1 MQRFLSPLI
10 SVAKNYETVLHL
22 IKDSTEEEEEE
33 EEVGFS
39 DVRHTLIFWHGLAII
54 HELGI

>member
-22 IKDSTEEEEEE
+22 IKDSTEEEEE
-33 EEVGFS
+33 VGFS

>member
-1 MQRFLSPLI
+1 MQKFLSPLI
-10 SVAKNYETVLHL
+10 SDAKNYETVLHL
-22 IKDSTEEEEEE
+22 IKDSTEEEE

>member
-22 IKDSTEEEEEE
+22 IKDSTEEEE
-33 EEVGFS
+33 VGFS